1 MAEVTVHTDF
11 GAQENKVGHC
21 FHSFPI
27 YLTGSDELDAMNLVF
42 STLRFKPAFSLPSF
56 SFIKRLFCYSSLSAI
71 QFSSVAESCPVFCDP
86 MDCSMPGLPLHHQ
99 LLELTQTH
107 VLWVDDPIQPS
118 YPLSSPSP
126 PAFNLS
132 QHQGLFKWVSSSH
145 QVAKVLDFQL
155 QHQSFQWIF
164 RTDFL

>member
-1 MAEVTVHTDF
+1 MAAVTIHSDF

-71 QFSSVAESCPVFCDP
+71 QFRSVAESCPVFCDP
-86 MDCSMPGLPLHHQ
+86 HGLQHARP
-99 LLELTQTH
+99 
-107 VLWVDDPIQPS
+107 P
-118 YPLSSPSP
+118 SPSP
-126 PAFNLS
+126 TPRVCSNLCPS
-132 QHQGLFKWVSSSH
+132 KWWCHSTISSSAIRFSTRLH
-145 QVAKVLDFQL
+145 SFSASGSFPVSQFFAWGG
-155 QHQSFQWIF
+155 QSIGISASAWVHPVDIW
-164 RTDFL
+164 TDFL